1 MKIEVGRI
9 HVKGG
14 RRGLDVD
21 YVKKLAESIRELG
34 LLNPITVDKD
44 LCLIAGL
51 HRLEAVKLLGLES
64 VECMAVSLEGLHAEM
79 AEIDENIIRNDLSA
93 VEYGEI
99 LLRRKEIYEMLHPE
113 TKAGAAQAAG
123 MNRALGNNVADKMS
137 ATSKAFVEDTAE
149 KLGVDPR
156 TVRRQIQ
163 TARNLTPEAK
173 EIMRDA
179 DKKITK
185 KAAMKISRL
194 GPEQQREAAT
204 LLSAGEI
211 KSVDE
216 YAQTAAGRPGEAAAP
231 EEEETRG
238 KGKVEETVKEKKGRA
253 TQDGV
258 KEEPIRKK
266 PESLVKEKPEKE
278 WPVKEEPEKEK
289 PGKESPE
296 KERPKE
302 SQIKERPAKGRPGE
316 PMAVQEKPHRK
327 RDACLREV
335 VADLKNAD
343 KDCSGTPES
352 FLAEYTAFVQ
362 KYSREIGWYDD
373 PYYEAVFSSMDRG
386 QLARLKEQ
394 TERICRAAEG
404 LFHKVERMM
413 EQ

>member
-1 MKIEVGRI
+1 MQVEAGKIR
-9 HVKGG
+9 VKGG
-14 RRGLDVD
+14 RRGLDED

-34 LLNPITVDKD
+34 LLNPITVDRD
-44 LCLIAGL
+44 FCLIAGL

-64 VECMAVSLEGLHAEM
+64 VECRVVSLEGLHAEM
-79 AEIDENIIRNDLSA
+79 AEIDENIVRNDLSA
-93 VEYGEI
+93 VEYGET

-123 MNRALGNNVADKMS
+123 MNRAIGNNVADKMS

-194 GPEQQREAAT
+194 EPEQQREAAA

-216 YAQTAAGRPGEAAAP
+216 YAQRLAGRPKETEKP
-231 EEEETRG
+231 ETADTQEQG
-238 KGKVEETVKEKKGRA
+238 KAEETVRGKKGR
-253 TQDGV
+253 TVQDEV
-258 KEEPIRKK
+258 RKE
-266 PESLVKEKPEKE
+266 
-278 WPVKEEPEKEK
+278 PVKERPVKE
-289 PGKESPE
+289 
-296 KERPKE
+296 
-302 SQIKERPAKGRPGE
+302 AGE
-316 PMAVQEKPHRK
+316 PAPPQGKPQRK
-327 RDACLREV
+327 RDACLKEV

-352 FLAEYTAFVQ
+352 FLEEYTAFVQ
-362 KYSREIGWYDD
+362 KYSREIGWYDG
-373 PYYEAVFSSMDRG
+373 PYYEAVFPSMDRG

-394 TERICRAAEG
+394 TDRICAAAEG

-413 EQ
+413 GQ

>member
-1 MKIEVGRI
+1 MQIEVGRI

-231 EEEETRG
+231 EEEET
-238 KGKVEETVKEKKGRA
+238 VKEKKGRA

-258 KEEPIRKK
+258 KEEP
-266 PESLVKEKPEKE
+266 VK
-278 WPVKEEPEKEK
+278 
-289 PGKESPE
+289 
-296 KERPKE
+296 
-302 SQIKERPAKGRPGE
+302 
-316 PMAVQEKPHRK
+316 EKPHRK

-394 TERICRAAEG
+394 TDRICTAAEG

-413 EQ
+413 GQ

>member
-1 MKIEVGRI
+1 MQVEAGKIR
-9 HVKGG
+9 VKGG
-14 RRGLDVD
+14 RRGLDED

-34 LLNPITVDKD
+34 LLNPITVDRD

-51 HRLEAVKLLGLES
+51 HRLEAVKLLGMES
-64 VECMAVSLEGLHAEM
+64 VECRVVSLEGLHAEM
-79 AEIDENIIRNDLSA
+79 AEIDENIVRNDLSA
-93 VEYGEI
+93 VEYGET

-123 MNRALGNNVADKMS
+123 MNRAIGNNVADKMS

-194 GPEQQREAAT
+194 EPEQQREAAA

-216 YAQTAAGRPGEAAAP
+216 YAQRAAGRS
-231 EEEETRG
+231 EETKMPDAADIQGQG
-238 KGKVEETVKEKKGRA
+238 KAEETVK
-253 TQDGV
+253 
-258 KEEPIRKK
+258 RKK
-266 PESLVKEKPEKE
+266 DRTVQDEVKKE
-278 WPVKEEPEKEK
+278 AGKERPVKE
-289 PGKESPE
+289 
-296 KERPKE
+296 
-302 SQIKERPAKGRPGE
+302 QAGE
-316 PMAVQEKPHRK
+316 PAPPQGKPQRK
-327 RDACLREV
+327 RDACLKEV

-352 FLAEYTAFVQ
+352 FLEEYTAFVQ
-362 KYSREIGWYDD
+362 KYSREIGWYDG
-373 PYYEAVFSSMDRG
+373 PYYEAVFPSMDRG

-394 TERICRAAEG
+394 TDRICTAAEG

-413 EQ
+413 GQ